1 MSNND
6 SNFFRNTSNYFSTPK
21 NRKSFLK
28 ENEEV
33 YKLNFHNIN
42 NYSVSK
48 DKENVLFSKFKR
60 NQSIET
66 PELFNSID
74 KVTKFLPSVANLI
87 NISKSKKIESM
98 LFKRFEHQEFEKI
111 LKNEI
116 KTINDKRNE
125 LKNIILTKQEE
136 LKKLDDEIS
145 DIQFSSKI
153 YSNMSKL
160 YLKSDNKKKVN
171 KFSSKEL
178 STPQFNTFANKDI
191 LDNSET
197 PSQNTSNKYNNK
209 YNIFNIKSIYNKDLK
224 NIYNNTENNNNK
236 KDKEKDINKN
246 IPLEKILY
254 IRGQEIAK
262 LKKKL
267 PQNKINRSKLS
278 LDIHKLQQEKEE
290 LNNKKENLVEHLY
303 LYYKIS

>member
-6 SNFFRNTSNYFSTPK
+6 SNFFRNTSNYFSTP

-48 DKENVLFSKFKR
+48 DKENELFSKFKR
-60 NQSIET
+60 KQSIET

-74 KVTKFLPSVANLI
+74 KVKKFLPSVANLI

-145 DIQFSSKI
+145 DIQFSSKV
-153 YSNMSKL
+153 YSNMSK
-160 YLKSDNKKKVN
+160 YILKM
-171 KFSSKEL
+171 
-178 STPQFNTFANKDI
+178 I
-191 LDNSET
+191 
-197 PSQNTSNKYNNK
+197 
-209 YNIFNIKSIYNKDLK
+209 
-224 NIYNNTENNNNK
+224 
-236 KDKEKDINKN
+236 
-246 IPLEKILY
+246 
-254 IRGQEIAK
+254 IR
-262 LKKKL
+262 KKL
-267 PQNKINRSKLS
+267 I
-278 LDIHKLQQEKEE
+278 
-290 LNNKKENLVEHLY
+290 NLVQKNYQHRY
-303 LYYKIS
+303 LILFLIKIF

>member
-60 NQSIET
+60 KQSIET

-74 KVTKFLPSVANLI
+74 KVKKFLPSVANLI

-125 LKNIILTKQEE
+125 LKNIILTKQKE

-145 DIQFSSKI
+145 DIQFSSKV
-153 YSNMSKL
+153 YSDMSKL
-160 YLKSDNKKKVN
+160 Y
-171 KFSSKEL
+171 
-178 STPQFNTFANKDI
+178 
-191 LDNSET
+191 
-197 PSQNTSNKYNNK
+197 
-209 YNIFNIKSIYNKDLK
+209 
-224 NIYNNTENNNNK
+224 
-236 KDKEKDINKN
+236 
-246 IPLEKILY
+246 
-254 IRGQEIAK
+254 
-262 LKKKL
+262 
-267 PQNKINRSKLS
+267 
-278 LDIHKLQQEKEE
+278 
-290 LNNKKENLVEHLY
+290 
-303 LYYKIS
+303 